1 MSIDGSIYKK
11 KKKILN
17 VYFPS
22 TRHSSSLSK
31 RLCKSG
37 EEVNTEGLESSLLQ
51 LPADSTDR
59 SQNVWQW
66 ILESDRQT
74 KHKPHRSV
82 LQLYGHVYVV
92 TFIFWKFLCMH
103 QRVLQKGTTNL

>member
-1 MSIDGSIYKK
+1 MVVVFLFCF
-11 KKKILN
+11 LN
-17 VYFPS
+17 ATSFFLHFPGA
-22 TRHSSSLSK
+22 RHSSSLSK

-82 LQLYGHVYVV
+82 SQLCGHVYIVILENSCAS
-92 TFIFWKFLCMH
+92 TFAH
-103 QRVLQKGTTNL
+103 QLSFCY